1 MLKINNL
8 QVYYGDAHAL
18 WDINLQVHRGEICT
32 LVGANGGGKT
42 TLLKAVCGL
51 LPVREGSILLM
62 ILIYWLSRRKKGS
75 TLDSPCVRKEEKFSP
90 G

>member
-18 WDINLQVHRGEICT
+18 WDINLQVRRGEICT

-51 LPVREGSILLM
+51 LPIREGSVLFDDSDLLAF
-62 ILIYWLSRRKKGS
+62 KA
-75 TLDSPCVRKEEKFSP
+75 EERVSL
-90 G
+90 